1 MPDEDEPEI
10 EDAPATWE
18 NVVEGEVEKLV
29 GEVIRDKHL
38 VEEGEDRI
46 ETAHEVREEYREQH
60 EEPKHPHDS

>member
-1 MPDEDEPEI
+1 MPDDEPEI

-46 ETAHEVREEYREQH
+46 DTAREVREEYREQR
-60 EEPKHPHDS
+60 EEPKHKHDS